1 MTERI
6 SPWHQ
11 ELSLIAYTI
20 ALFGWLEGLILEMI
34 HFTPWPVGP
43 ATTAVFLAA
52 LAATFISSGLLL
64 SANWLRSHWRWVR
77 WCALPWFLLLSAIGL
92 IASSEA
98 IWAVIELAAAVPL
111 IIFWLA
117 ILTQPLS
124 MQKLPFIFGWA
135 GMTLLAGLLV
145 ALVSLELASGRLVLS
160 AGMIPADVMAL
171 ALPPDLPRKQTL
183 RPVRPNRTG
192 AGALGLF
199 FVLGMGAE
207 EISRLASNLSSLAWL
222 PTVIV
227 TTLSFLVLAVLA
239 FALPRKRSLL
249 AHGSAVLLA
258 ITLLGFFDPY
268 TRGAIFGWKIALLV
282 AANLLSA
289 WWAVSLVD
297 SLYRAPEELGIAVG
311 VTITAFGAGWW
322 LPLLTGSKPSWLF
335 VAIVMIV
342 ALTPLLLSTGSAA
355 SPARR
360 GYQGNPEALFVWAKL
375 TPQERRIVSLLLQG
389 KSNQAILGELY
400 VSINTLKTHLKNIY
414 RKTETKNRQELL
426 DLIGRQHERSAEQ

>member
-1 MTERI
+1 MERK
-6 SPWHQ
+6 SPSHQ
-11 ELSLIAYTI
+11 ELSLLAYTI
-20 ALFGWLEGLILEMI
+20 ALFGWLEGLALEMI

-52 LAATFISSGLLL
+52 LSATFISSGLLL
-64 SANWLRSHWRWVR
+64 STKWLSGHWRWVR
-77 WCALPWFLLLSAIGL
+77 WWHLPWFLLLSAIGL
-92 IASSEA
+92 TVSSEA
-98 IWAVIELAAAVPL
+98 IWAVLELAAAVPL

-145 ALVSLELASGRLVLS
+145 ALVSLEPASGRLVLS
-160 AGMIPADVMAL
+160 AGMIPAGVVAL
-171 ALPPDLPRKQTL
+171 VLPPGLLPRKQPL

-207 EISRLASNLSSLAWL
+207 ETSRLASNLSSELAWL
-222 PTVIV
+222 PTAVV
-227 TTLSFLVLAVLA
+227 TVLSLLVLAIPLS
-239 FALPRKRSLL
+239 LPRKRSLL

-268 TRGAIFGWKIALLV
+268 TRGAIFGWEIALLV
-282 AANLLSA
+282 AANLLGM

-297 SLYRAPEELGIAVG
+297 SLYRVPEELGIAIG
-311 VTITAFGAGWW
+311 ITIIAFGAGWW
-322 LPLLTGSKPSWLF
+322 LPVLTGPQPSWLF
-335 VAIVMIV
+335 LAMVMIV

-355 SPARR
+355 SPAQR
-360 GYQGNPEALFVWAKL
+360 GYEG
-375 TPQERRIVSLLLQG
+375 
-389 KSNQAILGELY
+389 
-400 VSINTLKTHLKNIY
+400 
-414 RKTETKNRQELL
+414 
-426 DLIGRQHERSAEQ
+426 